1 MTKAIK
7 TTRIEGD
14 VSVGR
19 NVAMGGDARVSG
31 SATVRHDLKVEG
43 WLDAPNVKGVNR
55 GLYLTLEE
63 LEAACPSPQDGW
75 MACVGQSSPFA
86 AYVGKD
92 GKWVATGGTV
102 EISLDY
108 ALYNKDFAALR
119 QFVEDGQTARFHAVY
134 ATAEFLEQGQSE
146 EGGRVVFVESAN
158 RFGYEYPPTEDAAT
172 RKVYGAWPD
181 SGLFLSDDG
190 TVLPDKVYLSQ
201 SRAYLWDLER
211 EKLAEVG
218 GGGEEADVTAGFDVL
233 DGLRANPQKDLLRHY
248 RLMYS
253 RSATVRLCVG
263 HLYAFDDTSA
273 HGTTQVLLCNYV
285 PNAGGT
291 LDFTAHR
298 DGTASVY
305 MRYYNRA
312 APGVSGEIPQGTWG
326 VWKLIGGSVMVEEL
340 TKLQGAVKRITVR
353 QGVVE
358 TPLTPDGEGNVELE
372 IPDAEIAV
380 DEALDEASTNP
391 VQNRA
396 VAAAFSGLGGK
407 YGAALKLN
415 AVGEGQEKAY
425 TLSLLDEQG
434 AALSTTEA
442 FSGGG
447 GGSAAA
453 AKVVLERLTGNPTV
467 KAGDTVRLSY
477 KYDHVDTST
486 GQTTGNAARVTV
498 TVVRGATTYSF
509 GSTVAA
515 GTVQVVD
522 VTRFLGVGTNQ
533 VRVRAE
539 VGEGAEMQA
548 ATVSWSVQVVQL
560 SLSSAYSVATIIYKG
575 DRVSVPYALTG
586 SGQKT
591 LRCYVDGVD
600 VEDRAVTASSANGAF
615 LIDTSALS
623 HGAHPVQLVAELELD
638 GGGTIRSN
646 SIYLDLAVR
655 EEGNT
660 APVVAARF
668 GYADGTVIPAGE
680 RPYVPL
686 RQYGSYTL
694 RYAAYDPLSP
704 LASVEVYEGGRLV
717 SATEAQFV
725 ETRLELR
732 AMEAGEAAC
741 RIVCGGTEY
750 GYALRVEQS
759 GIDLAEPADGLRLK
773 LTAEGRTN
781 SDTAREEWAY
791 GGIGTE
797 FEGFNWVGNGWT
809 GRALRHTGLA
819 RTRVGYRPL
828 QQPEANAQN
837 AFTFLVKY
845 RCTEVVDEGA
855 PVISCVDAAGTGF
868 VITPTEARMQTR
880 GGGKLAMKME
890 AGRTYEVA
898 FTSFPRAAEGAGEYA
913 GLNAEMCYLYIDGK
927 MSGGV
932 QRGAG
937 DSIYQSEPACVEMGS
952 GSAALEV
959 FLLRAYDTAL
969 TDAQLLACH
978 TLDQDTADALLE
990 EYAEN
995 DILDGTGAVDIARVP
1010 KGMRAVVVT
1019 GRQADGT
1026 PTLLHA
1032 AAVNDKSAKFDVD
1045 EILSFV
1051 PGGLPLQN
1059 FRCVGGCIRLQGT
1072 SSLAYPVKNYRFYF
1086 KDSGKVPGK
1095 FYLGCDE
1102 QGAGGELQEKAEFSF
1117 RPASEGQ
1124 AAAAPVDC
1132 FCAKAD
1138 FAESSSSHNTGMAR
1152 LVQDTLAAVGDLV
1165 PPQAHVDTSRYAYDV
1180 RTTID
1185 GEPCYLFYRATVEA
1199 QPVFLGKYNFNND
1212 KSTEAV
1218 FGFLG
1223 IPGYHDAQ
1231 WVQDKFSGENP
1242 TECWEFLNNDYPMG
1256 LFRDDDFDRKDED
1269 GTPAWLKVFE
1279 ARFPDDDGRNAEYE
1293 AGTRKPAQLEALVK
1307 WVRSTDTSAQG
1318 LTAAQQEAR
1327 GKKFREE
1334 LAQWFDVPYLCDY
1347 YMLTDLMACCD
1358 QRVKNMMM
1366 AFWYSPEAGRVLA
1379 YMIFY
1384 DNDTI
1389 LGVRNDGRLKY
1400 GWDIDHETA
1409 DPELSTPD
1417 KTVYAFAG
1425 HGSVLWQNLR
1435 EQFPD
1440 ELAAAYRR
1448 IRAKLTDEAI
1458 FSYFDTL
1465 QSARFC
1471 ERIYNLDALSKYVR
1485 PKTLGVP
1492 SGGGAA
1498 VKYSYLESMQGDRK
1512 AHRHWFVTNRAGL
1525 FDARYSTGLYTATDL
1540 TFKGNSAAGATVKA
1554 TAARDFYFEF
1564 RREGEAVAH
1573 EAVKAGAEWTY
1584 TYGVEANIG
1593 TIFHLLGGAWM
1604 SSIDLSQWGGFT
1616 DINFPRLPVLRRLV
1630 MGAAGRTYRLTE
1642 LSFAD
1647 KLPMLEE
1654 LEMQNYVALPAIDL
1668 SGCTRLRRADFS
1680 GCTALSSASF
1690 APGALLEELG
1700 LPAAFRTLVLRGMP
1714 LLERS
1719 GIRLAGPRSL
1729 TGLWVEGCAK
1739 LDGLALF
1746 RELFAL
1752 SSRAIRYVRLPGLSL
1767 EGNGDDLVAWHEA
1780 GLGGLD
1786 AEGNPVEGR
1795 CKVGGTYRL
1804 TRYLP
1809 DELHAALSA
1818 RFDELRIVQPGYT
1831 AITFHDAV
1839 ADDANVSCPDN
1850 LTGYAYANAYQ
1861 PCGHVQRILSRRRIV
1876 LGKQVAEGEMAVCR
1890 LHEADLNRYADASAP
1905 SAATPALLD
1914 GTEGDCFMLEPEY
1927 YYKGVN
1933 DPLGAFS
1940 GGEPMKYACFALPLD
1955 GELPPADGAG
1965 GTLTLTAAEIA
1976 AAGDELAGYALATG
1990 KINYASALVKNAS
2003 YSVRAV
2009 PVEGWRYVRF
2019 PTVLGGTGLLG
2030 AMFADAAGDSAG
2042 DVLVRSDVQS
2052 RTIADGMYV
2061 IAAVPERAVRLHF
2074 TVMNKMKEEDEVVL
2088 SNSARPEDM
2097 EPRWVRHEACLT
2109 GLFQAV
2115 QKEGS
2120 PYSVAG
2126 LNILTGLTISEFE
2139 AYAAKRGLQLVDWE
2153 MHKDVGNL
2161 FFARYGRRNAQD
2173 TCGWYINNANPV
2185 TGITAFLGAADTVNK
2200 EGNSSGAWYEQ
2211 GGVLMQLA
2219 SVRCMGY
2226 ENWYNGYHEWVGK
2239 ADLPNTPAE
2248 DAGKYRIFMPD
2259 GTVRKA
2265 YSDSYQHGSFVRQVR
2280 HQRYMDT
2287 ISVGDWAGAGGSTYY
2302 SDHQDRGAAEDK
2314 PIIRSHAPGY
2324 SAGGG
2329 VTSMNSEILRTY
2341 KSDYCTSRLAFR
2353 GTIREAGSVEAYKA
2367 LQAIY

>member
-1 MTKAIK
+1 MTNEEKQELLNAIRAES
-7 TTRIEGD
+7 TD
-14 VSVGR
+14 VS
-19 NVAMGGDARVSG
+19 
-31 SATVRHDLKVEG
+31 
-43 WLDAPNVKGVNR
+43 
-55 GLYLTLEE
+55 E
-63 LEAACPSPQDGW
+63 LEAA
-75 MACVGQSSPFA
+75 A
-86 AYVGKD
+86 
-92 GKWVATGGTV
+92 
-102 EISLDY
+102 SLDGVESLP
-108 ALYNKDFAALR
+108 AKQGEKLVSVPIGLLSKPAEDAAALAER
-119 QFVEDGQTARFHAVY
+119 AAGAAGQAAQEAETAAGAANAAATAASSAAREAETAAGDANAAATLYGETAEAGLHGATARFAGV
-134 ATAEFLEQGQSE
+134 
-146 EGGRVVFVESAN
+146 VESA
-158 RFGYEYPPTEDAAT
+158 
-172 RKVYGAWPD
+172 
-181 SGLFLSDDG
+181 
-190 TVLPDKVYLSQ
+190 TVLQQSMTAAGGEIVYVRSAKAFAYRYGGQYYGNWSVEGMPPSRLYKSPDFSTVAKDKVYVTGKQLYAWSE
-201 SRAYLWDLER
+201 ADGD
-211 EKLAEVG
+211 LAEVG
-218 GGGEEADVTAGFDVL
+218 G
-233 DGLRANPQKDLLRHY
+233 
-248 RLMYS
+248 
-253 RSATVRLCVG
+253 
-263 HLYAFDDTSA
+263 
-273 HGTTQVLLCNYV
+273 
-285 PNAGGT
+285 
-291 LDFTAHR
+291 
-298 DGTASVY
+298 
-305 MRYYNRA
+305 
-312 APGVSGEIPQGTWG
+312 SG
-326 VWKLIGGSVMVEEL
+326 
-340 TKLQGAVKRITVR
+340 QGAVKRITVR
-353 QGVVE
+353 QGGVE

-396 VAAAFSGLGGK
+396 VAAAFAGLGGK

-425 TLSLLDEQG
+425 TLSLLDEEG

-515 GTVQVVD
+515 GTVQEVD

-668 GYADGTVIPAGE
+668 GYADGTVIPAGG

-686 RQYGSYTL
+686 RQYDAYTL

-717 SATEAQFV
+717 SATEVQFV

-732 AMEAGEAAC
+732 ATAAGEAAC

-759 GIDLAEPADGLRLK
+759 GIDLSEPADGLRLK

-781 SDTAREEWAY
+781 ADTAREEWTY
-791 GGIGTE
+791 GGISTE

-913 GLNAEMCYLYIDGK
+913 ELNAEMCYLYIDGK
-927 MSGGV
+927 LSGGV
-932 QRGAG
+932 QRGSG

-995 DILDGTGAVDIARVP
+995 DLLDGTGAVDIARVP

-1032 AAVNDKSAKFDVD
+1032 AAVNNKSTKFDVD

-1102 QGAGGELQEKAEFSF
+1102 QGAGGELQEKAKFSF

-1185 GEPCYLFYRATVEA
+1185 GEPCYLFYRATVEE

-1279 ARFPDDDGRNAEYE
+1279 ARFPDDDDRNAEYE
-1293 AGTRKPAQLEALVK
+1293 AGTRKPEQLEALVK
-1307 WVRSTDTSAQG
+1307 WVRSTDTEAQG
-1318 LTAAQQEAR
+1318 LTPAQQEAR
-1327 GKKFREE
+1327 GAKFRAE
-1334 LAQWFDVPYLCDY
+1334 LAQWFDVGYLCDY

-1400 GWDIDHETA
+1400 NWDIDHETA

-1435 EQFPD
+1435 AQFPD

-1471 ERIYNLDALSKYVR
+1471 ERAYNLDALSKYVR

-1564 RREGEAVAH
+1564 RREGEAVSH
-1573 EAVKAGAEWTY
+1573 EAVKAGEEWTY

-1680 GCTALSSASF
+1680 GCTALSSARF
-1690 APGALLEELG
+1690 APGALLEELA

-1714 LLERS
+1714 LLERA
-1719 GIRLAGPRSL
+1719 GIRLADPRSL

-1767 EGNGDDLVAWHEA
+1767 EGNGDDLIAWHEA

-1809 DELHAALSA
+1809 DEQHAALSA
-1818 RFDELRIVQPGYT
+1818 RFDELRILQPDYT

-1839 ADDANVSCPDN
+1839 ADDANISCPDN
-1850 LTGYAYANAYQ
+1850 LTGYAYANAYR

-1876 LGKQVAEGEMAVCR
+1876 LGKQVAAGEMAVCR

-1940 GGEPMKYACFALPLD
+1940 GGEPMKYACFALPLE

-1976 AAGDELAGYALATG
+1976 AAGDELAGYFLATG

-2003 YSVRAV
+2003 YSVRTV
-2009 PVEGWRYVRF
+2009 QVEGWRYVRF
-2019 PTVLGGTGLLG
+2019 PTVLGGNSLLG
-2030 AMFADAAGDSAG
+2030 AMFADAAGDNAG
-2042 DVLVRSDVQS
+2042 DVLVKSDAETQ
-2052 RTIADGMYV
+2052 TIIDGMYV
-2061 IAAVPERAVRLHF
+2061 IAPVPERAVRLHF
-2074 TVMNKMKEEDEVVL
+2074 TVMNRMKEEDEVVL
-2088 SNSARPEDM
+2088 SRSPLPEDM

-2109 GLFQAV
+2109 GLFKAV
-2115 QKEGS
+2115 SKEGKL
-2120 PYSVAG
+2120 YSAAIG
-2126 LNILTGLTISEFE
+2126 ATAATNLTRAEFE
-2139 AYAAKRGLQLVDWE
+2139 AYAAKRGLRLTDWE
-2153 MHKDVGNL
+2153 MFKDVANL

-2173 TCGWYINNANPV
+2173 TCGTIRIYQNAV
-2185 TGITAFLGAADTVNK
+2185 IGESAFLGAADTVHNPNDAN
-2200 EGNSSGAWYEQ
+2200 GGGWYWQ
-2211 GGVLMQLA
+2211 GGVLQLMN
-2219 SVRCMGY
+2219 STRCMGY
-2226 ENWYNGYHEWVGK
+2226 ENWYTYIMEYPGGIAY
-2239 ADLPNTPAE
+2239 PNTPAE
-2248 DAGKYRIFMPD
+2248 DARKFFITMPD
-2259 GTVRKA
+2259 GTLRKL
-2265 YSDSYQHGSFVRQVR
+2265 YCNSYLHGGIVKHIH
-2280 HQRYMDT
+2280 HQRYMDVSG
-2287 ISVGDWAGAGGSTYY
+2287 IDVGKNATFTTHYCDGQATADTSTDRLVGTGHVGGYAGA
-2302 SDHQDRGAAEDK
+2302 
-2314 PIIRSHAPGY
+2314 P
-2324 SAGGG
+2324 G
-2329 VTSMNSEILRTY
+2329 VTCVYATGGIADKDQYNGI
-2341 KSDYCTSRLAFR
+2341 RLAFR
-2353 GTIREAGSVEAYKA
+2353 GRIREAESVEAYKA